1 MLKKSLERNK
11 MNFLQEPTFILGILA
26 FLGISLLKNS
36 DYKKLPFTIIP
47 KKILL
52 LFLALLICLD
62 ILIII

>member
-1 MLKKSLERNK
+1 